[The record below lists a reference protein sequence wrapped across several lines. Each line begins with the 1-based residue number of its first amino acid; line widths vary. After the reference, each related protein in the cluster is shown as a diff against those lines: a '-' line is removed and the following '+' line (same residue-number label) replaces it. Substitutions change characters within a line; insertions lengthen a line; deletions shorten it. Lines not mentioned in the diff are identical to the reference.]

1 MVLVPVIFGLVNLN
15 QINFKI
21 IVVRLVKNAQIFF
34 KIAPMVG
41 AVACHLWGIFV
52 TFRTVF
58 SDLDCFES
66 T

>member
-1 MVLVPVIFGLVNLN
+1 MVSVPVVFGSVNLN

-21 IVVRLVKNAQIFF
+21 IFVRLVKNAQIFL

-41 AVACHLWGIFV
+41 AVARLLWDIFV
-52 TFRTVF
+52 MFRMVF

>member
-1 MVLVPVIFGLVNLN
+1 MVLVPDIFGWVNLD

-21 IVVRLVKNAQIFF
+21 IVIRLVINAQIFF
-34 KIAPMVG
+34 KIAVMVG
-41 AVACHLWGIFV
+41 AVARHLWDIFV